1 MYDTSKRCA
10 TYKIDRF
17 LYYIFSRNQIVFQST
32 FQNLKGSIY
41 LCFHCTDG
49 DSQFICDL
57 LVLESFVIDGSLHVM
72 SALNA
77 CVQQLMSHDTLRVE

>member
-1 MYDTSKRCA
+1 MAVFSRFYMYDTSKRCA

-57 LVLESFVIDGSLHVM
+57 LVLESIYTTQFKNGF
-72 SALNA
+72 
-77 CVQQLMSHDTLRVE
+77 TLIW